1 MGLER
6 ADRPTDELSL
16 PVLPSLWPLV
26 PALCKLARR
35 PHGPCFS
42 RRYMKHKRDDEPEKQ
57 EDEAVDVT
65 PVMTCV
71 FVVMCCSM
79 LVLLYYFYD
88 HLGGSPRPW
97 LLWRSPVDG
106 RVTGGLPGGFVPS
119 LYWVKVT
126 LPKCKSARGPWGWL
140 GPAARLFPHCAL
152 LCSLRDHWDF
162 LPGLLHGPLQL
173 PVAVGPEAA
182 IWQMQVSSFR
192 RPLPSPTQPLAPS
205 FVPEVLHHSLSLAQL
220 LFPFLWPLRLQ
231 ALLP

>member
-16 PVLPSLWPLV
+16 PVLPSPWSLV
-26 PALCKLARR
+26 LALFRLARC
-35 PHGPCFS
+35 PHDLCFS

-88 HLGGSPRPW
+88 HLGASPRAVAP
-97 LLWRSPVDG
+97 LEKSSG
-106 RVTGGLPGGFVPS
+106 RQGGRGLPGGFVPS

-126 LPKCKSARGPWGWL
+126 LPKCKSARGPFGGL
-140 GPAARLFPHCAL
+140 RGPRSPPFPSLPPCSAVYVIIGIFCLASSTGLYSCLSPLVQRL
-152 LCSLRDHWDF
+152 
-162 LPGLLHGPLQL
+162 
-173 PVAVGPEAA
+173 
-182 IWQMQVSSFR
+182 
-192 RPLPSPTQPLAPS
+192 
-205 FVPEVLHHSLSLAQL
+205 
-220 LFPFLWPLRLQ
+220 PFGKCR
-231 ALLP
+231 